1 MSSKVRSSARW
12 AVTSWYSTSI
22 IDNRSPSSETSA
34 PVDVLIVRMLAPEA
48 LNGACFVCVQ
58 LEKVLRA
65 GHCQHRL
72 DALLHAGQLERRS
85 GGGCLAVQIHKASD
99 RRAVHVGDRRQVDE
113 HLPLSGRDEA
123 EDRAGE

>member
-48 LNGACFVCVQ
+48 LNSAGFVCVQ
-58 LEKVLRA
+58 FEKVLRA
-65 GHCQHRL
+65 GHRQHRL
-72 DALLHAGQLERRS
+72 DALLDAGQLERRS
-85 GGGCLAVQIHKASD
+85 GGGCVAVQIREARD
-99 RRAVHVGDRRQVDE
+99 RRGGHVGDR
-113 HLPLSGRDEA
+113 
-123 EDRAGE
+123 